1 MKLLFSL
8 LFIVAS
14 MSIKAQTGNMVF
26 FSEDGD
32 KFILYVNGI
41 QKNTDFQ
48 TNVRCDGL
56 KENVIK
62 ARIVF
67 EDKNLPEIIKTF
79 GFQYFQEVTVNIKRN
94 KKGEIV
100 ARVASVINLPG
111 YVAPSGPAPVV
122 GAPINT
128 PPPVTSTPGGP
139 LTATVSSDAISLS
152 DGRSF
157 SISKSEVFMAAPEIE
172 MKSPVGAKVT
182 ISYEG
187 KVAYTSEVPFHYT
200 VEDYNNYNVYCKME
214 VEETNGAKWSC
225 KIQHGTKYKLTIE

>member
-8 LFIVAS
+8 LFIVTS

-67 EDKNLPEIIKTF
+67 EDKNLP
-79 GFQYFQEVTVNIKRN
+79 
-94 KKGEIV
+94 
-100 ARVASVINLPG
+100 
-111 YVAPSGPAPVV
+111 
-122 GAPINT
+122 
-128 PPPVTSTPGGP
+128 
-139 LTATVSSDAISLS
+139 
-152 DGRSF
+152 
-157 SISKSEVFMAAPEIE
+157 
-172 MKSPVGAKVT
+172 
-182 ISYEG
+182 
-187 KVAYTSEVPFHYT
+187 
-200 VEDYNNYNVYCKME
+200 
-214 VEETNGAKWSC
+214 
-225 KIQHGTKYKLTIE
+225 